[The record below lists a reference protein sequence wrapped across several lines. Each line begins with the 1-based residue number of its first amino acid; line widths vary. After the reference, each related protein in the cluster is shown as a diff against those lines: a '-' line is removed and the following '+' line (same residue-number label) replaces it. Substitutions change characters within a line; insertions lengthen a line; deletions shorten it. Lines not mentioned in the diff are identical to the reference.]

1 MDFKNEKEL
10 LDFLSSLD
18 EKNMSEYLS
27 KKFIK
32 WYRNDGEYSSNMQY
46 RMQIINSMVYWSG
59 TEDTRVMFENW
70 KNVPLAHMN
79 GRFEKRKKNIMKKLL
94 EEIKIFQKNK
104 QI

>member
-1 MDFKNEKEL
+1 MNFKNEKEL

-32 WYRNDGEYSSNMQY
+32 WYRNDGIYGNVPY

-79 GRFEKRKKNIMKKLL
+79 GCFGKHEKNVMKKLL

-104 QI
+104 

>member
-1 MDFKNEKEL
+1 MNFKNDKEL

-32 WYRNDGEYSSNMQY
+32 WYRNGEYNSIPYGME
-46 RMQIINSMVYWSG
+46 IINSIVYWSG

-70 KNVPLAHMN
+70 KNIPLAYMN
-79 GRFEKRKKNIMKKLL
+79 GCFGKRKKNVMKKLL
-94 EEIKIFQKNK
+94 EEIKIFKK
-104 QI
+104 DSGD